1 MRTTPP
7 PPTSPPPHL
16 PDRRRNN
23 WLWTVMLLS
32 SRVCWKKVMF
42 PLKIMLLYGAAN
54 LHWATICWNT
64 EGVCLMDVQP
74 YVSLESHN
82 FMVTKSN
89 ALSCLGCARNGMCC
103 HVAESICSKYIMFI
117 DCSEINNVINNNKM
131 FCNLKSR
138 QLEVIQASS
147 FIRLQRITKK
157 GTATSF
163 CTSRSSQPPTPKIL
177 DSLHS
182 FNAKMI
188 TLTVLDAG

>member
-1 MRTTPP
+1 MKNLTNFSKMVWIRAWRLLYIIWWVVPDTIEHHWQWESLSLLNENHPP
-7 PPTSPPPHL
+7 PHLPTSPPPHL

-64 EGVCLMDVQP
+64 EGVCLMDVQL

-117 DCSEINNVINNNKM
+117 DCTESTTSSTIIKCFVI
-131 FCNLKSR
+131 
-138 QLEVIQASS
+138 
-147 FIRLQRITKK
+147 
-157 GTATSF
+157 
-163 CTSRSSQPPTPKIL
+163 
-177 DSLHS
+177 
-182 FNAKMI
+182 
-188 TLTVLDAG
+188 